1 MDSAEFRAEFAR
13 NPSLQRVLYR
23 YTDTL
28 LAQAIQIAVCSRFHV
43 LEARLARSLLI
54 TRDRLQSDKFH
65 LTHEFLAHALG
76 VRRVGVTKAA
86 SALQQQGLIIYS
98 RGNIEILD
106 VPGLAAASCKCYE
119 IVKDAGE
126 EALVDARSFRA
137 CAGSFRVGSRR
148 MAMRARDPAL
158 RTRARRRLTHQKKCP
173 ALAGHFSCSVQADHF
188 GGLTWL
194 PITPP
199 TAAPPTVPTVLP
211 PVSTPPITAPAPA
224 PIAVF
229 LSCCRHAGATAQAEG
244 DGNQCCACCEVFNGF
259 HRGCSFT
266 LVLFQADVVLDRL
279 HALDTARDRRCGGN
293 AVCRLTRSRSAVL
306 RL

>member
-1 MDSAEFRAEFAR
+1 MSIVSPLELDLPACNQLLAALPPADLHHLSSLLEQVQVDVGEVLSEPSAPLRYIYFPHDSLISLLGVAEGRMTLEVGLVGREGMLGATVALGHDVSQVRAIVQRAGRASRMDSAQFRTEFAR

-119 IVKDAGE
+119 IVKDAG
-126 EALVDARSFRA
+126 AS
-137 CAGSFRVGSRR
+137 AG
-148 MAMRARDPAL
+148 
-158 RTRARRRLTHQKKCP
+158 
-173 ALAGHFSCSVQADHF
+173 ALA
-188 GGLTWL
+188 
-194 PITPP
+194 
-199 TAAPPTVPTVLP
+199 TAFV
-211 PVSTPPITAPAPA
+211 
-224 PIAVF
+224 
-229 LSCCRHAGATAQAEG
+229 
-244 DGNQCCACCEVFNGF
+244 
-259 HRGCSFT
+259 
-266 LVLFQADVVLDRL
+266 
-279 HALDTARDRRCGGN
+279 
-293 AVCRLTRSRSAVL
+293 
-306 RL
+306 